1 MVKVILNG
9 CGGKMGHMVM
19 DASKQF
25 KDLEI
30 IAGIDKFAEGTDSF
44 KVFKCTNDVNID
56 YDVILDF
63 SRADALD
70 DLLALTEKTKKP
82 LVLCSTGYTKEQLD
96 LINEKSKTLPLFKS
110 ANMSLGINLINNLL
124 KKVAPM
130 LYGNYDI
137 EIVEKHHN
145 QKIDAPSGTALM
157 IANAINET
165 RNDDMKYTYDRHS
178 QRKKREP
185 NEIGIHAVR
194 GGTIVGVHEVL
205 FAGNDETITI
215 SHSAASK
222 TVFAEGSINA
232 AIFVKSQK
240 PGLYDMGSIV
250 G

>member
-1 MVKVILNG
+1 MKNKGDKKMVKVILNG

-137 EIVEKHHN
+137 EIVEK
-145 QKIDAPSGTALM
+145 QPGVGDGKPAL
-157 IANAINET
+157 E
-165 RNDDMKYTYDRHS
+165 D
-178 QRKKREP
+178 
-185 NEIGIHAVR
+185 
-194 GGTIVGVHEVL
+194 IVGALFHPVRHFHTLRPGAVL
-205 FAGNDETITI
+205 VIEDTGDLRRQDGGGDVNIQCAGLPRCQG
-215 SHSAASK
+215 
-222 TVFAEGSINA
+222 AEGGFELRLLAVVENSHGGH
-232 AIFVKSQK
+232 
-240 PGLYDMGSIV
+240 PC
-250 G
+250 